1 MPLFGFDPQS
11 ISADNPR
18 KARLYIEG
26 ASNPIFVDIIECKQE
41 NEPTKTPYLG
51 NESSKIITT
60 FTCVST
66 SYSMGGKKK
75 NEKDKSK

>member
-1 MPLFGFDPQS
+1 MPLFGFDPQT
-11 ISADNPR
+11 ISADNPK
-18 KARLYIEG
+18 KARLYIDG

-51 NESSKIITT
+51 ENSSKNITT

-66 SYSMGGKKK
+66 SYSIGGKKK
-75 NEKDKSK
+75 NEKD